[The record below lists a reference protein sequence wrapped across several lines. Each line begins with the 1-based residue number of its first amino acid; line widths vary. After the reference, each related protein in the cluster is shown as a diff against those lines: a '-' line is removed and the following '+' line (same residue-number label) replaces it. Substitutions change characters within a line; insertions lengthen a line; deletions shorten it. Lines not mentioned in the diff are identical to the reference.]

1 LAKGSTPTLTLI
13 TRSVDENHFSKAT
26 DKQLEHPVG
35 MEKRK
40 KFIGFDKY
48 NGEDEKTFH

>member
-1 LAKGSTPTLTLI
+1 MLMRIISQKPPINSWSIPLG
-13 TRSVDENHFSKAT
+13 
-26 DKQLEHPVG
+26 
-35 MEKRK
+35 EKRK